1 MTITQMRKKHSGKGV
16 VIVIPNMRDAK
27 TGFVESWKLLQVVPS
42 LEEVE
47 KVLAYYEGEGFADAV
62 PISMNDDIEIK
73 EKLAAKYFR
82 VLFNQNG

>member
-1 MTITQMRKKHSGKGV
+1 MTITQMRKKHGGKGV
-16 VIVIPNMRDAK
+16 AICIPAMRDAK
-27 TGFVESWKLLQVVPS
+27 TGFVAAWKLLQVVPS

-82 VLFNQNG
+82 VLFGQNE